1 MEENIIMKCCS
12 KCKNIKPIN
21 EFFKNRC
28 FADGYANQCKVCKNS
43 NSNIFHPKVKC
54 ECGKTIQ
61 KFYLKNHL
69 LTNVHLKYFKEIKS
83 LNSQN
88 LIEFS

>member
-1 MEENIIMKCCS
+1 MGENIIIKCCS
-12 KCKNIKPIN
+12 KCKIMKSIN

-43 NSNIFHPKVKC
+43 NPNIFHPKIKC

-61 KFYLKNHL
+61 KFYLKYHL
-69 LTNVHLKYFKEIKS
+69 QTNVHSKYMKEIES
-83 LNSQN
+83 LKNFTLSD
-88 LIEFS
+88 F

>member
-28 FADGYANQCKVCKNS
+28 LADGYANQCKVCKNS
-43 NSNIFHPKVKC
+43 NPNIFHPIVKC

-61 KFYLKNHL
+61 KYYLKHHL
-69 LTNVHLKYFKEIKS
+69 QTNVHLKYVKEIEN
-83 LNSQN
+83 LNN
-88 LIEFS
+88 DLIVFS